1 MRISPRRAAPAAAGG
16 FAQVH
21 LQWFAAPGDERTEPP
36 GALRRRAARE
46 AGMVARSAELPAAL
60 ALLGGVAAL
69 ALFGASLWAAA
80 GTVLRQFLAAAGSPE
95 SAAHAPGAAQGLA
108 QGTAAGAA
116 LGHVVRLAWPVAAFG
131 VAAAA
136 GGILAQG
143 GVRLAPR
150 ALLPDASRVV
160 PRWSRFA
167 RRACSVEAAFNL
179 VKELLKVALIGAI
192 AVAAVGAV
200 LDRLPGAPLAAGGA
214 VLARAA
220 LRSGG
225 LTGAALLALALLDY
239 SFRRY
244 RLHLRLRVAPR
255 ELREERRRQE
265 GDPAVRARLQARMR
279 ELLGRTVGAQV
290 AAADVVIAH
299 GRRRAVALRWDAAA
313 MPAPVVVAKGAADA
327 ARRIRDLAAVN
338 GVAVVERPPL
348 AAALWNAAAVGDP
361 IPAACYRP
369 AAAILAELR
378 RRGPGG
384 AP

>member
-1 MRISPRRAAPAAAGG
+1 MRSSG

-21 LQWFAAPGDERTEPP
+21 LQWFAAPDVERTEPP
-36 GALRRRAARE
+36 GERRRRAARE

-69 ALFGASLWAAA
+69 ALLGASLWAAA
-80 GTVLRQFLAAAGSPE
+80 GSVMRQFLAAAGSPE
-95 SAAHAPGAAQGLA
+95 GAAAAPGG
-108 QGTAAGAA
+108 AAGAA
-116 LGHVVRLAWPVAAFG
+116 LGHVMRLAWPVAAFG
-131 VAAAA
+131 LAAAA
-136 GGILAQG
+136 GGNLAQG

-150 ALLPDASRVV
+150 AIMPDAGRVA

-179 VKELLKVALIGAI
+179 VKELLKVAIVGAI
-192 AVAAVGAV
+192 AVAAVGAA

-214 VLARAA
+214 ALARAA
-220 LRSGG
+220 LRSGSQAA
-225 LTGAALLALALLDY
+225 AALLALALLDY

-255 ELREERRRQE
+255 QLREERRRQE
-265 GDPAVRARLQARMR
+265 GDPAVRARLRARMR
-279 ELLGRTVGAQV
+279 ELLGRTMGAQV
-290 AAADVVIAH
+290 AAADVVIAD

-313 MPAPVVVAKGAADA
+313 MPAPVVVAKGAGER
-327 ARRIRDLAAVN
+327 ARRIRALAAVN
-338 GVAVVERPPL
+338 GVTVVERQPL
-348 AAALWNAAAVGDP
+348 AAALWHAAAVGDP
-361 IPAACYRP
+361 IPAACYQP
-369 AAAILAELR
+369 AAAILAELQ

>member
-69 ALFGASLWAAA
+69 ALLGASLWDAA
-80 GTVLRQFLAAAGSPE
+80 GAVLRQFLAAAGSPE
-95 SAAHAPGAAQGLA
+95 RAAHAPGSAA
-108 QGTAAGAA
+108 GTAAGAA
-116 LGHVVRLAWPVAAFG
+116 LGHVLRLAWPVAAFG
-131 VAAAA
+131 LAAAA

-160 PRWSRFA
+160 PRWNRFA

-179 VKELLKVALIGAI
+179 VKELLKVALIGAV

-220 LRSGG
+220 LRGGG

-265 GDPAVRARLQARMR
+265 GDPAVRARLRARMR

-313 MPAPVVVAKGAADA
+313 MPAPVVVAKGAADG
-327 ARRIRDLAAVN
+327 ARRIRALAAVN

-361 IPAACYRP
+361 IPAACYGP
-369 AAAILAELR
+369 TAAILAELQ
-378 RRGPGG
+378 RRGAGG

>member
-69 ALFGASLWAAA
+69 ALLGASLWDAA
-80 GTVLRQFLAAAGSPE
+80 GAVLRQFLAAAGSPE
-95 SAAHAPGAAQGLA
+95 RAAHAPGSAA
-108 QGTAAGAA
+108 GTAAGAA
-116 LGHVVRLAWPVAAFG
+116 LGHVLRLAWPVAAFG
-131 VAAAA
+131 LAAAA

-160 PRWSRFA
+160 PRWNRFA

-179 VKELLKVALIGAI
+179 VKELLKVALIGAV

-200 LDRLPGAPLAAGGA
+200 LERLPGAPLAAGGA

-220 LRSGG
+220 LRGGG

-265 GDPAVRARLQARMR
+265 GDPAVRARLRARMR

-313 MPAPVVVAKGAADA
+313 MPAPVVVAKGAADG
-327 ARRIRDLAAVN
+327 ARRIRALAAVN

-361 IPAACYRP
+361 IPAACYGP
-369 AAAILAELR
+369 TAAILAELQ
-378 RRGPGG
+378 RRGAGG

>member
-1 MRISPRRAAPAAAGG
+1 MSVSTRRAAPVAADG

-36 GALRRRAARE
+36 GAWRRQAARE

-60 ALLGGVAAL
+60 ALLAGVAAL
-69 ALFGASLWAAA
+69 ALLGASLWAAA

-95 SAAHAPGAAQGLA
+95 SAAHAQGAAP
-108 QGTAAGAA
+108 GTAAGAA
-116 LGHVVRLAWPVAAFG
+116 LGHVARLAWPVAAFAL
-131 VAAAA
+131 AAAA
-136 GGILAQG
+136 GGNLAQG
-143 GVRLAPR
+143 GARLAPR
-150 ALLPDASRVV
+150 ALLPDASRVA

-200 LDRLPGAPLAAGGA
+200 LERLPGAPLAAGGA

-220 LRSGG
+220 LRSGSQ
-225 LTGAALLALALLDY
+225 TAAALLALALLDY

-255 ELREERRRQE
+255 QLREERRRQE
-265 GDPAVRARLQARMR
+265 GDPAVRARLRARMR
-279 ELLGRTVGAQV
+279 ELLGRTMGAQV

-313 MPAPVVVAKGAADA
+313 MPAPVVVAKGAADH
-327 ARRIRDLAAVN
+327 ARRIRALAAAN

-361 IPAACYRP
+361 IPATCYRP
-369 AAAILAELR
+369 AAAILAELQ
-378 RRGPGG
+378 RRGRGG